1 MIFFNMDC
9 LAPFSSQKAWVLPPC
24 KPQDTPLIIFPSELV
39 YEYKEIGK
47 LLFNFGEVYGT
58 GPLGGNKQLYILHET

>member
-1 MIFFNMDC
+1 MDC
-9 LAPFSSQKAWVLPPC
+9 LAPFSSQKVEGMGTAT
-24 KPQDTPLIIFPSELV
+24 PQTPRYAPDIFPSELV
-39 YEYKEIGK
+39 YGYKEIGK